1 MTSEF
6 VDINTGSQEIILQI
20 INAKFAKVR
29 AYGQNELLRNSVPK
43 NPN

>member
-6 VDINTGSQEIILQI
+6 VDINTGSQDMILQI

-29 AYGQNELLRNSVPK
+29 SYGQSELLSNSVPK